1 MANKLAIKKAKPA
14 ARTRGATKK
23 DGFLK
28 VHFKQARRSFF
39 ALWQRPL
46 GNILTLAVIAMA
58 LSLPASIYLVGKN
71 IAQIADDVAR
81 PSQVSVFLHEQLAE
95 ARIMVLKDEIEGWPE
110 VAGVEYISSQQGL
123 SDLSQ
128 HAGFEQALS
137 FMSDYSLPAVLVVQ
151 PSVEQDSA
159 IKALAKR
166 IALDEAVSDVRLDED
181 WLARL
186 DAIQR
191 LALTVVLTLS
201 ALMGAAVFLI
211 VGNTIRFTVQAHKE
225 EIQVMKFIGATDSFI
240 LRPYLYHGMWFGLIG
255 AACAW
260 VLTAVIT
267 VLLNG
272 AVEQLALLYD
282 SRFRLIGLNL
292 DESVLLI
299 MLGVFLGLI
308 AARLSARSH
317 LKEIEPV

>member
-1 MANKLAIKKAKPA
+1 MAVKSAK
-14 ARTRGATKK
+14 
-23 DGFLK
+23 
-28 VHFKQARRSFF
+28 KQARPRAAGSRDSFIKVHLKQARYAF
-39 ALWQRPL
+39 IALWQRPL

-58 LSLPASIYLVGKN
+58 LSMPASIYLVGKN
-71 IAQIADDVAR
+71 IAQIADDVAT
-81 PSQVSVFLHEQLAE
+81 PSQLSVFLHEQLSE
-95 ARIMVLKDEIEGWPE
+95 ARIMVLKDEIESWQE

-128 HAGFEQALS
+128 HAGFDQALS
-137 FMSDYSLPAVLVVQ
+137 YLSEYSLPAVLVVH
-151 PSVEQDSA
+151 PAVEQDLA
-159 IKALAKR
+159 VKALAQR
-166 IALDEAVSDVRLDED
+166 IREDQAVSDVRLDED

-191 LALTVVLTLS
+191 LAATVVVILS
-201 ALMGAAVFLI
+201 VLMGAAVFLI

-240 LRPYLYHGMWFGLIG
+240 LRPYLYHGFWFGLIG
-255 AACAW
+255 ASCAW
-260 VLTAVIT
+260 VLTAIIT

-272 AVEQLALLYD
+272 VVEQLALLYD

-292 DESVLLI
+292 DESVLLL
-299 MLGVFLGLI
+299 MLGISLGLV